1 MEFLIKTNSI
11 GGLTEEQFFHFCQEN
26 QQLKFE
32 KTSAD
37 EILLMAPTGSETDR
51 INFDIGFELGIW
63 NRKKNLGVV
72 FGSNAGFTLP
82 NNAVRSPDVAF
93 IYHEEWNKVALSDK
107 KRFAHVCPDFVIEL
121 LSESDDERATGQKM
135 SEWIENGCS
144 LAWMIDPY
152 KKQTTVYRK
161 GGKVS
166 IIEFGEILFGENIL
180 PEFILDLKL
189 IFA

>member
-32 KTSAD
+32 KTSAG

-93 IYHEEWNKVALSDK
+93 IYHDEWNKVELSDK

-121 LSESDDERATGQKM
+121 ISESDDERATGQKM

-166 IIEFGEILFGENIL
+166 IIEFDDILFGENIL
-180 PEFILDLKL
+180 PEFTLDLKL
-189 IFA
+189 IFN

>member
-1 MEFLIKTNSI
+1 
-11 GGLTEEQFFHFCQEN
+11 
-26 QQLKFE
+26 
-32 KTSAD
+32 
-37 EILLMAPTGSETDR
+37 
-51 INFDIGFELGIW
+51 
-63 NRKKNLGVV
+63 
-72 FGSNAGFTLP
+72 
-82 NNAVRSPDVAF
+82 
-93 IYHEEWNKVALSDK
+93 
-107 KRFAHVCPDFVIEL
+107 L